1 MSGRG
6 SSQKG
11 LLQSWLLDEIEP
23 SHSGAGSSCSRR
35 DRTLCIKPVNVPS
48 WMEQEARESPL
59 LAEEVLEVDG
69 Y

>member
-23 SHSGAGSSCSRR
+23 SHSGAGSSCSCL
-35 DRTLCIKPVNVPS
+35 DRTLRIKPVNVPS
-48 WMEQEARESPL
+48 WMEQEACESPL